1 MNNAIRMTSILVSL
15 MFLSWFWGACGGGAT
30 PPEISSNAA
39 GKVYTTD
46 SISAT
51 FSEPMDQPSV
61 QAAFSITGSE
71 PVAGT
76 FSWTDNTVTFT
87 RESGLWK
94 THHPYTLTITTDA
107 KTSGG
112 TPLKE
117 DYVQTFTPQLNMHDV
132 NGDGIDDFVLGA
144 PRHDYGGK
152 AESGAVYLFLGKAAW
167 SNVDLSTQSADA
179 TYMLVADGALT
190 GLSERVVGDL
200 NGDGYA
206 DMVIAGNSYV
216 AIVYGSATPS
226 SLTIEFDPTDPATF
240 DALKVLDGL
249 AATPPDVAY
258 FGFPVTP
265 AGDVNGDGLADFVIA
280 GRYGAGPDYDTRY
293 WLVLGRTD
301 GFPPPTNDPATMPT
315 ADTIASAIYTVY
327 GSVLIPGGFIF
338 PVDAC
343 DINGDEFDDLL
354 LGSPE
359 SDVGSLSTVG
369 KALVVA
375 GSASPAGRDLRT
387 EAPDMTVSG
396 EGEQNLLGG
405 ALGCGDV
412 NGDGYGDM
420 VLSAT
425 GYNMNAGRVYLVP
438 GGAAFADVNLATT
451 PAQATYTGPGTD
463 PYFGTSVPVV
473 GDVNGDGLGDVM
485 IAWPTTTLGGTQP
498 RGRSFLIVGSST
510 PEDIDFSAGGVASA
524 TYDGPIPPNTTSPG
538 NASVLGISKPIG
550 DVNGDGTDDIIIGA
564 PYASEGGVLERG
576 IVYLMFGTETPPSVD
591 FSTNPADVTFLG
603 AAAGDFLSMMVPI
616 F

>member
-1 MNNAIRMTSILVSL
+1 MGVLVSL
-15 MFLSWFWGACGGGAT
+15 TCLWWFGGACGGGGKA
-30 PPEISSNAA
+30 PEISSNAA

-46 SISAT
+46 SISVT
-51 FSEPMDQPSV
+51 FSEPMDQASV
-61 QAAFSITGSE
+61 ESAFSISGSD

-76 FSWTDNTVTFT
+76 LSWADNTVTFT

-94 THHPYTLTITTDA
+94 THHQYTLTITTDA

-117 DYVQTFTPQLNMHDV
+117 DYIQAFTPQLNMHDV
-132 NGDGIDDFVLGA
+132 NGDGIDDFMLGA

-152 AESGAVYLFLGKAAW
+152 AESGAAYLFLGKTEW
-167 SNVDLSTQSADA
+167 SDVDLATQSADA
-179 TYMLVADGALT
+179 TYVLVTDAALT
-190 GLSERVVGDL
+190 GISERVMGDL

-206 DMVIAGNSYV
+206 DIVFAGNNYV
-216 AIVYGSATPS
+216 GIVYGSADPS
-226 SLTIEFDPTDPATF
+226 SLAIEFDPTDPATF
-240 DALKVLDGL
+240 DALKALDGF
-249 AATPPDVAY
+249 AMTPADVTY
-258 FGFPVTP
+258 LGFPVTP
-265 AGDVNGDGLADFVIA
+265 AGDVNGDGLADFVI
-280 GRYGAGPDYDTRY
+280 GGKYGAGPDYDTRY

-301 GFPPPTNDPATMPT
+301 GFPPPTNDLATMPT
-315 ADTIASAIYTVY
+315 ADTIAGAIYTVY
-327 GSVLIPGGFIF
+327 GDILTPGGFGF

-343 DINGDEFDDLL
+343 DINGDELDDLV

-359 SDVGSLSTVG
+359 SGVGSLSTVG

-375 GSASPAGRDLRT
+375 GSTTPANRDLRT
-387 EAPDMTVSG
+387 ETPDMTVSG

-420 VLSAT
+420 IISAL
-425 GYNMNAGRVYLVP
+425 GYNMSVGRVYLVP
-438 GGAAFADVNLATT
+438 GAAAFADVNLATT
-451 PAQATYTGPGTD
+451 PAQATYTGPATD

-576 IVYLMFGTETPPSVD
+576 IVYLVFGSETPPSID
-591 FSTNPADVTFLG
+591 FSTTSAGATFLG
-603 AAAGDFLSMMVPI
+603 AGAGDFLSMMVPLY
-616 F
+616 